1 MKYFQLLY
9 DFEHDHDYAFADK
22 GDLKGVYRY
31 DVDEGKPVLEW
42 PDDVYFKYDLKYG
55 ATWTD
60 YLANIYHWPMF
71 SERMRELTE
80 AIIPEGD
87 IQYLPAQLRNVETG
101 ETNDT
106 YRIANV
112 LKVIDAIDMDASDY
126 AVIRAGDIKVNSFK
140 KYALK
145 KERLDGSP
153 VFKLSNDPEPIFM
166 SETLVDVIR
175 KAKLTGFD
183 FLEVKVV

>member
-9 DFEHDHDYAFADK
+9 DFEHDHDYAFADE

-31 DVDEGKPVLEW
+31 DVNRGKPVLEW
-42 PDDVYFKYDLKYG
+42 PDGVYFKYDLKYG
-55 ATWTD
+55 STWTD

-87 IQYLPAQLRNVETG
+87 IQYLPAQLRNVEIG

-126 AVIRAGDIKVNSFK
+126 AVIRAGGIKMNSFK

-145 KERLDGSP
+145 KRTVRRLSYFQVEQRP
-153 VFKLSNDPEPIFM
+153 QSNFYVRNAGRRD
-166 SETLVDVIR
+166 LKG
-175 KAKLTGFD
+175 KANRVRFS
-183 FLEVKVV
+183 